1 MRRARFAKRMPLVL
15 SCLMGVVQ
23 APATF
28 AQDAAPAEA
37 EQQKILG
44 AIRQYSEDY
53 IAKLPNFVCQ
63 QITEE
68 FEADRKGKH
77 WRKQDALS
85 EKLVFSGGR
94 EQRTLELVNNKQ
106 VRNGNVRVRRV
117 LSTEGE
123 FGILLSKIFDED
135 SAATFSW
142 GGWDTVRG
150 HRVAKFDYAIDRK
163 HSSLSLTNFIKA
175 TVSYGGSVYGD
186 PETGAVWRVTSGSTE
201 IPEAVQI
208 SSIATTIEYEEVSI
222 GTQKYLLPVTATV
235 LVVAAHDQTRNEL
248 RFEGYRK
255 FEAESTISFG
265 SPETSDNNGA
275 DKTPKP
281 QR

>member
-1 MRRARFAKRMPLVL
+1 
-15 SCLMGVVQ
+15 
-23 APATF
+23 
-28 AQDAAPAEA
+28 
-37 EQQKILG
+37 
-44 AIRQYSEDY
+44 
-53 IAKLPNFVCQ
+53 
-63 QITEE
+63 
-68 FEADRKGKH
+68 
-77 WRKQDALS
+77 
-85 EKLVFSGGR
+85 
-94 EQRTLELVNNKQ
+94 
-106 VRNGNVRVRRV
+106 
-117 LSTEGE
+117 
-123 FGILLSKIFDED
+123 
-135 SAATFSW
+135 
-142 GGWDTVRG
+142 
-150 HRVAKFDYAIDRK
+150 VA
-163 HSSLSLTNFIKA
+163 
-175 TVSYGGSVYGD
+175 YGGSVYGD

-208 SSIATTIEYEEVSI
+208 SSIATNIEYEEVSI